1 MECLWGDV
9 NDPAPPSS
17 PQQEGR
23 ILGWLNAVKGLTIT
37 NALVIFL
44 LVVIAIPAYFAYS
57 AINNEALLDRFLS
70 NYREL
75 SSQNVACV
83 VREAKYR
90 GGNPIWTIST
100 GFAFHGRDRYLI
112 GVALDYEPNN
122 DALQSYCETLKLIAD
137 NMGED
142 TVQEAVSTEGR
153 P

>member
-1 MECLWGDV
+1 L
-9 NDPAPPSS
+9 
-17 PQQEGR
+17 
-23 ILGWLNAVKGLTIT
+23 LGWLNAVKGLTIT
-37 NALVIFL
+37 NALVIIL
-44 LVVIAIPAYFAYS
+44 LVVVAIPAYIAYS

-75 SSQNVACV
+75 SSQNIPCV

-112 GVALDYEPNN
+112 GVALDYEPNS

-137 NMGED
+137 TMGED
-142 TVQEAVSTEGR
+142 TVQEAVGNEVR
-153 P
+153 Q

>member
-1 MECLWGDV
+1 M
-9 NDPAPPSS
+9 
-17 PQQEGR
+17 
-23 ILGWLNAVKGLTIT
+23 
-37 NALVIFL
+37 
-44 LVVIAIPAYFAYS
+44 LVVVAIPAYLVYS
-57 AINNEALLDRFLS
+57 AVNDEQLLDRFLS

-75 SSQNVACV
+75 SSQNVACT

-90 GGNPIWTIST
+90 GGNPTWTIST

-137 NMGED
+137 NMGDE
-142 TVQEAVSTEGR
+142 VR